1 AEDAIR
7 YFHVTAVQ
15 TCALPIC
22 LVPAASSTSNGSTPL
37 PSYFDLTPTPVYPP
51 LTPKSLKQRLADYLQ
66 VYIRLRN
73 EAIKRRLA
81 VQYRSEERRVGYE
94 GRRERERQHGE

>member
-1 AEDAIR
+1 MDYGYTPPAASASSSFSGAYNPIPVPG
-7 YFHVTAVQ
+7 YFPPTVAGPSQ
-15 TCALPIC
+15 TTG

-81 VQYRSEERRVGYE
+81 V
-94 GRRERERQHGE
+94 